1 MRPAV
6 LSILCAAVFSLTA
19 GATASRADVPLAVQ
33 KQLKGQI
40 FVSPEPLPQSSDSD
54 AALVKALKKA
64 NRPELKH
71 STADGVPVWRFHV
84 LAFMSKK
91 PGVSQIA
98 LDFYTDD
105 KTHAFVAQER
115 LAGID
120 KNLTLLVAQVDL
132 SEDDG
137 LAANKSYIVKLTADV
152 NGREVV
158 LATTKLRTR

>member
-1 MRPAV
+1 MFIDCALPFATNVPSGGVVGLDPPPNTVADQVLISRRIPRGDSTQAV
-6 LSILCAAVFSLTA
+6 LDGL
-19 GATASRADVPLAVQ
+19 
-33 KQLKGQI
+33 
-40 FVSPEPLPQSSDSD
+40 
-54 AALVKALKKA
+54 
-64 NRPELKH
+64 ELKH
-71 STADGVPVWRFHV
+71 ATADGVPVWRFHV

-91 PGVSQIA
+91 PGVSQVA

-120 KNLTLLVAQVDL
+120 KDLSLLDAQVDL

-137 LAANKSYIVKLTADV
+137 LSANKTYVVKLTAEV
-152 NGREVV
+152 RGKEVV

>member
-6 LSILCAAVFSLTA
+6 IAVLCVVALSLAAGT
-19 GATASRADVPLAVQ
+19 SRADVPLAVQ

-40 FVSPEPLPQSSDSD
+40 FISTEPLPQSADDDGS
-54 AALVKALKKA
+54 LVKALKKA
-64 NRPELKH
+64 NRPEIKH
-71 STADGVPVWRFHV
+71 VNGDGVPVWRFHV

-91 PGVSQIA
+91 PGVSQVA

-105 KTHAFVAQER
+105 KTKAFVAQER

-137 LAANKSYIVKLTADV
+137 LAVNKSYIVKLTAEV
-152 NGREVV
+152 NGKDVV

>member
-6 LSILCAAVFSLTA
+6 IAVLCVVALSLAA
-19 GATASRADVPLAVQ
+19 GASRADVPLAVQ

-40 FVSPEPLPQSSDSD
+40 FISTEPLPQSADDDGS
-54 AALVKALKKA
+54 LVKALKKA
-64 NRPELKH
+64 NRPEIKH
-71 STADGVPVWRFHV
+71 VTGDGVPVWRFHV

-91 PGVSQIA
+91 PGVSQVA

-105 KTHAFVAQER
+105 KTRAFVAQER

-120 KNLTLLVAQVDL
+120 KGLTLLVAQVDL

-137 LAANKSYIVKLTADV
+137 LAVNKSYIVKLTAEV
-152 NGREVV
+152 NGKDVV

>member
-6 LSILCAAVFSLTA
+6 ISILCVVAFSLA
-19 GATASRADVPLAVQ
+19 GGTSRADVPVSVQ

-40 FVSPEPLPQSSDSD
+40 FISPEPLPQSADSD
-54 AALVKALKKA
+54 AGLVKALKKA

-91 PGVSQIA
+91 PGVSQVA

-115 LAGID
+115 LAGISKD
-120 KNLTLLVAQVDL
+120 LTLLDAQVDL

-137 LAANKSYIVKLTADV
+137 LSANKSYIVKLTAEVRGKD
-152 NGREVV
+152 VV

>member
-1 MRPAV
+1 MRPPVIRFLCV
-6 LSILCAAVFSLTA
+6 LALATAAGVS
-19 GATASRADVPLAVQ
+19 ASRADVPLGVQ

-40 FVSPEPLPQSSDSD
+40 FISPEPLPQSGDSD

-64 NRPELKH
+64 NRPEIKH
-71 STADGVPVWRFHV
+71 VSADGVPIWRFHV

-91 PGVSQIA
+91 PGVDQIA

-120 KNLTLLVAQVDL
+120 KDLTLLVAQVDL

-137 LAANKSYIVKLTADV
+137 LSANKSYLVKLTADV
-152 NGREVV
+152 RGKEVV

>member
-6 LSILCAAVFSLTA
+6 IAVLCVVALSLA
-19 GATASRADVPLAVQ
+19 GGASRADVPLAVQ

-40 FVSPEPLPQSSDSD
+40 FISTEPLPQSADDDGS
-54 AALVKALKKA
+54 LVKALKKA
-64 NRPELKH
+64 NRPDIKH
-71 STADGVPVWRFHV
+71 VTSDGVPVWRFHV

-91 PGVSQIA
+91 PGVSQVA

-105 KTHAFVAQER
+105 KTKAFVAQER

-120 KNLTLLVAQVDL
+120 KGLTLLVAQVDL

-137 LAANKSYIVKLTADV
+137 LAVNKSYIVKLTAEV
-152 NGREVV
+152 NGKDVV

>member
-1 MRPAV
+1 MRPAAISTLCV
-6 LSILCAAVFSLTA
+6 LALCLVA
-19 GATASRADVPLAVQ
+19 GPGRADVPLAVQ

-40 FVSPEPLPQSSDSD
+40 FISPDPLPQSADSD

-64 NRPELKH
+64 NRPEIKH
-71 STADGVPVWRFHV
+71 TSADGTPIWRFHV

-91 PGVSQIA
+91 PGVSQVS
-98 LDFYTDD
+98 LDFYLDD
-105 KTHAFVAQER
+105 KTRAFVAQER

-120 KNLTLLVAQVDL
+120 KDLSLLVAQVDL

-137 LAANKSYIVKLTADV
+137 LSPNKSYVVKLSAEV
-152 NGREVV
+152 HGKEVV

>member
-6 LSILCAAVFSLTA
+6 LAILAALFSLAIGVSA
-19 GATASRADVPLAVQ
+19 GRADVPLKVQ
-33 KQLKGQI
+33 KQLKGQM

-54 AALVKALKKA
+54 AALIKALKKA
-64 NRPELKH
+64 NHPELKH
-71 STADGVPVWRFHV
+71 VNADGVAVWRFHL

-91 PGVSQIA
+91 PGVSQVA

-120 KNLTLLVAQVDL
+120 KSLTMLVAQVDL

-137 LAANKSYIVKLTADV
+137 LSANKSYIVKLTAEV
-152 NGREVV
+152 SGREVV

>member
-1 MRPAV
+1 MRPAALPA
-6 LSILCAAVFSLTA
+6 LSALALFLAA
-19 GATASRADVPLAVQ
+19 GIASADVPASVQ

-40 FVSPEPLPQSSDSD
+40 FISPEPLPRSADSD

-71 STADGVPVWRFHV
+71 DTADGVAVWRFHV
-84 LAFMSKK
+84 LAFMNKK
-91 PGVSQIA
+91 PGVSQVS
-98 LDFYTDD
+98 LDFYVDD

-120 KNLTLLVAQVDL
+120 KDLTLLDAPVDI

-137 LAANKSYIVKLTADV
+137 LSANKSYLVKLTAEV
-152 NGREVV
+152 HGKEVV

>member
-6 LSILCAAVFSLTA
+6 IAVLCVVALSLAA
-19 GATASRADVPLAVQ
+19 GASRADVPLAVQ

-40 FVSPEPLPQSSDSD
+40 FISTEPLPQSADDDGS
-54 AALVKALKKA
+54 LVKALKKA
-64 NRPELKH
+64 NRPEIKH
-71 STADGVPVWRFHV
+71 VTGDGVPVWRFHV

-91 PGVSQIA
+91 PGVSQVA

-105 KTHAFVAQER
+105 KTKAFVAQER

-120 KNLTLLVAQVDL
+120 KGLTLLVAQVDL

-137 LAANKSYIVKLTADV
+137 LAVNKSYIVKLTAEV
-152 NGREVV
+152 NGKDVV

>member
-1 MRPAV
+1 MKQAV
-6 LSILCAAVFSLTA
+6 ISVLCVLALAIAA
-19 GATASRADVPLAVQ
+19 GAAGADVPVSVQ

-40 FVSPEPLPQSSDSD
+40 FISPEPLPQSADSD

-64 NRPELKH
+64 HKGELRSVK
-71 STADGVPVWRFHV
+71 ADGVATWRFHV

-91 PGVSQIA
+91 PGVSQVS
-98 LDFYTDD
+98 LDFYLDD
-105 KTHAFVAQER
+105 KSKAFVAQER

-120 KNLTLLVAQVDL
+120 KGLTLLVAQVDL

-137 LAANKSYIVKLTADV
+137 LAPGKSYLVKLTAEV
-152 NGREVV
+152 GGKEVV

>member
-1 MRPAV
+1 MRQLV
-6 LSILCAAVFSLTA
+6 VSILCVVAFSLSA
-19 GATASRADVPLAVQ
+19 RPGRADVPLGVQ

-40 FVSPEPLPQSSDSD
+40 FISTEPLPQSGDSD

-71 STADGVPVWRFHV
+71 INADGVAVWRFHV
-84 LAFMSKK
+84 LAFMNKK
-91 PGVSQIA
+91 PGVSQVA

-105 KTHAFVAQER
+105 KTKAFVAQER

-120 KNLTLLVAQVDL
+120 KSLTLLVAQVDI

-137 LAANKSYIVKLTADV
+137 LSPNKSYIVKLTAEV
-152 NGREVV
+152 GGKEVV

>member
-1 MRPAV
+1 MRQLV
-6 LSILCAAVFSLTA
+6 VSILCVVAFSLSA
-19 GATASRADVPLAVQ
+19 RPSRADVPIGVQ

-40 FVSPEPLPQSSDSD
+40 FVSPEPLPQSGDSD

-64 NRPELKH
+64 HRAELKH
-71 STADGVPVWRFHV
+71 TSADGVPVWRFHV
-84 LAFMSKK
+84 LAFMMKK
-91 PGVSQIA
+91 PGVRQVA

-105 KTHAFVAQER
+105 KTKAFVAQER

-137 LAANKSYIVKLTADV
+137 LAVNKSYLVKLTADV
-152 NGREVV
+152 NGKEVV

>member
-1 MRPAV
+1 MRPAAI
-6 LSILCAAVFSLTA
+6 SALCALALCVGIAS
-19 GATASRADVPLAVQ
+19 SRADVPLKVQ

-40 FVSPEPLPQSSDSD
+40 FISPEALPQSADSD
-54 AALVKALKKA
+54 DSLIKALKKA

-71 STADGVPVWRFHV
+71 VSSGGVPVWRFHL

-91 PGVSQIA
+91 PGVSQVA

-105 KTHAFVAQER
+105 KTKAFVAQER
-115 LAGID
+115 LANID
-120 KNLTLLVAQVDL
+120 KDLTLLVAQVDL

-137 LAANKSYIVKLTADV
+137 LSPNKSYLVKLTAEV
-152 NGREVV
+152 NGKEIV

>member
-1 MRPAV
+1 MRPAAIA
-6 LSILCAAVFSLTA
+6 ILCALALAVGIGT
-19 GATASRADVPLAVQ
+19 SRADVPLKVQ
-33 KQLKGQI
+33 KQLKGQMFI
-40 FVSPEPLPQSSDSD
+40 SPDPLPQSADSD
-54 AALVKALKKA
+54 AALIKALKKA

-71 STADGVPVWRFHV
+71 ASTDGVPVWRFHV
-84 LAFMSKK
+84 MAFMSRK
-91 PGVSQIA
+91 PGVSQVA

-105 KTHAFVAQER
+105 KTKAFVAQER

-137 LAANKSYIVKLTADV
+137 LSPNKAYLVKLTAEV
-152 NGREVV
+152 NGKEVV